1 MEDEEEDNGTPPSI
15 FDDKG
20 VRAFLDGL
28 PTDEEED
35 EPPADDD
42 DSDDDSDLTDDERK
56 VLADFKGDRKALA
69 KAYANLRELQSRQG
83 TELGEL
89 RQKIE
94 QLQPREEKKPEE
106 DENSLW
112 KTNEYGVKYIPDEHW
127 RNPAY
132 ISAVVE
138 KYIEAGYSEAE
149 AHTHASIYINQQYNN
164 HKAQVAQETQEAMRS
179 ASQAKQSTE
188 EETAQAQAQEQIA
201 RMESVTDAMAN
212 ELLLSYPEET
222 VVAILQEVEERA
234 KKYVAEQFR
243 AGNLSVL
250 EATHPNIVEP
260 LYYDTYSEMMRDGTV
275 RKLLTL
281 EKPRDRTAPMMRPT
295 IPGGAM
301 PAARVTPEMKDAAQR
316 VRRASEMQAMTEEDQ
331 YIFQSVKSL
340 GLSDEAAMD
349 AVKKTRGNSNG
360 R

>member
-1 MEDEEEDNGTPPSI
+1 MEDEEEDNGTPPSV
-15 FDDKG
+15 FDDNS
-20 VRAFLDGL
+20 VRTFLDSL

-35 EPPADDD
+35 EPTDDG
-42 DSDDDSDLTDDERK
+42 DDDSDLSDDERK

-94 QLQPREEKKPEE
+94 QLQPRTEEKPKEE
-106 DENSLW
+106 ENSIW
-112 KTNEYGVKYIPDEHW
+112 QTNEHGVKYIPDEYW
-127 RNPAY
+127 RSPTY
-132 ISAVVE
+132 INAVVE
-138 KYIEAGYSEAE
+138 KYKEAGYEDAE
-149 AHTHASIYINQQYNN
+149 AYTHASIYINQQYNN
-164 HKAQVAQETQEAMRS
+164 HRAEVAKQTQEAALG
-179 ASQAKQSTE
+179 ASQAKQTSE
-188 EETAQAQAQEQIA
+188 EEMAQTQAQEQVA

-260 LYYDTYSEMMRDGTV
+260 LYYNTYSEMMRDGTV

-316 VRRASEMQAMTEEDQ
+316 VRRAGEMQSMTEEDQ
-331 YIFQSVKSL
+331 YIFQSMKSI